1 MKDGTDKEKGRPR
14 KYDVAF
20 KRMVI
25 GEYRSGRW
33 TMEQLRR
40 RYALA
45 GKSCIAEWMTQMD
58 LGARPQPS
66 AEVWAINPKEMPQRK
81 KSERSADLRNRIR
94 ELERQLEDEQ
104 LKSEAYSKLIDLA
117 ESEHRI
123 AIRKK
128 ANTK

>member
-1 MKDGTDKEKGRPR
+1 MQDNNGKAEAGPR
-14 KYDVAF
+14 KYDLTF

-25 GEYRSGRW
+25 SEYRSGRW

-45 GKSCIAEWMTQMD
+45 GKSCIAEWMAQMD
-58 LGARPQPS
+58 LGPGQAS
-66 AEVWAINPKEMPQRK
+66 GSEVWATNPMPLPTRNK
-81 KSERSADLRNRIR
+81 KERSEDLRRRIK